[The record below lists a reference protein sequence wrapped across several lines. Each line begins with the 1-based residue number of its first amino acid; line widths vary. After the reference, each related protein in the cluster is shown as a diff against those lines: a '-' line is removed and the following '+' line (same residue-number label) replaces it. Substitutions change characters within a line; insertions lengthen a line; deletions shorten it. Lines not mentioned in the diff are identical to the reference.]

1 MRVVL
6 LADQALQ
13 HPGKLTPYWQLAVVV
28 QKTYLYGEGTRLVL
42 LGRPPGVQESKR
54 LCLLESFQ
62 MRPLATG

>member
-1 MRVVL
+1 MRAVL
-6 LADQALQ
+6 LAEG
-13 HPGKLTPYWQLAVVV
+13 PSTPRQVGTPFWQLAVVV

-42 LGRPPGVQESKR
+42 LGRPPGVQELNR